1 MTKNN
6 NKQTKRQQNTAHL
19 YKNITEKTL
28 KNSTQLLAK
37 TRDNAHAKKAIGNPQ
52 FSYVKQREQ
61 NKGNGTYNTTRIQQ
75 NVGRIVIR
83 NYTR

>member
-37 TRDNAHAKKAIGNPQ
+37 TRDNAHAKK
-52 FSYVKQREQ
+52 KQ
-61 NKGNGTYNTTRIQQ
+61 
-75 NVGRIVIR
+75 
-83 NYTR
+83 